1 MLGLI
6 YLAGIMAYLIIIALV
21 VWLISWIAKKNG
33 GTSQLWTMIT
43 VVVLLG
49 LVLWDWPLMEI
60 MFRHNCST
68 QAGFTIN
75 KTLEQWK
82 DENPGI
88 ADTLHPTDGAPS
100 TKVGNTTTYSL
111 NQRFNWEI
119 TQISHWFHIRKQD
132 ERIVDKKTG
141 EILAQYID
149 FNTDIPPL
157 GLGIKRKGAY
167 KIWMMKGACEQ
178 VGNNL
183 PKRRFN
189 EFSHLIK
196 YQEEIKL

>member
-1 MLGLI
+1 MLGLM
-6 YLAGIMAYLIIIALV
+6 YLAGIIAYLIITALV
-21 VWLISWIAKKNG
+21 AWLISWIAKKNG
-33 GTSQLWTMIT
+33 GTSELWWLIT
-43 VVVLLG
+43 VVFMLG

-60 MFRHNCST
+60 KFRHDCAT
-68 QAGFTIN
+68 HAGFTVN
-75 KTLEQWK
+75 KTLDQWK

-88 ADTLHPTDGAPS
+88 AETLHPTDGAPS

-119 TQISHWFHIRKQD
+119 TETPQWFHIRKQD

-157 GLGIKRKGAY
+157 GLGIKRSGAY
-167 KIWMMKGACEQ
+167 KLWMMKGSCEHGMWPEKQ
-178 VGNNL
+178 I
-183 PKRRFN
+183 KFN
-189 EFSHLIK
+189 GYYTAIKKLGSH
-196 YQEEIKL
+196 